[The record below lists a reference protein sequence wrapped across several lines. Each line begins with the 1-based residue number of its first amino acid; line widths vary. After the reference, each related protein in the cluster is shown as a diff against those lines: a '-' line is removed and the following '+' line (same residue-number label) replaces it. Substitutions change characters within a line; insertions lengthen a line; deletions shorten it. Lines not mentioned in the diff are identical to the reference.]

1 MSSNSMSLLDMEHV
15 QPEVAKKKRGRKPLR
30 PNDPI
35 RTKTEEKDKFWLRAF
50 RSYIRKHVDSVWR
63 ELTDEEKYFW
73 KFYFSANG
81 KPGKKRKFLSYGK
94 VYKSFL
100 FDNKFFKVRFK
111 EWFTSEGDSVLE
123 RKYKPGTN
131 EYFVYYNYCQTELFC
146 YNEEKVVACMSQ
158 PCPDIEM
165 ENYDELLHEDF
176 DL

>member
-1 MSSNSMSLLDMEHV
+1 
-15 QPEVAKKKRGRKPLR
+15 
-30 PNDPI
+30 
-35 RTKTEEKDKFWLRAF
+35 
-50 RSYIRKHVDSVWR
+50 
-63 ELTDEEKYFW
+63 
-73 KFYFSANG
+73 
-81 KPGKKRKFLSYGK
+81 

-100 FDNKFFKVRFK
+100 FDNKFFKTRFK
-111 EWFTSEGDSVLE
+111 AWFSSEGDTVLE

-146 YNEEKVVACMSQ
+146 YNEEKVESCMSQ